1 MTVLGIGTANG
12 GISILHALGLGKGC
26 SVGVDLITTVRL
38 LDEPSAVEED
48 DHGLLDAVLACWRSA
63 QLPSADVCGWA
74 VESEL
79 PVGQGLKSSSSVA
92 CAALRALNESAW
104 AGLSDNEIADL
115 AVAAQRRAKCTLTG
129 SMDDVWA
136 DLCPGWKLV
145 DPLRTA
151 SESVLLEGE
160 LEQGLTVL
168 LGLRGERKSTIELGA
183 FKQHHQIF
191 ERALAS
197 LAGGS
202 PLEALSANGMA
213 VAAATDDFEAL
224 RICNLCIA
232 TGAIAAG
239 ISGSGPAIAV
249 VCYPQDSQTLFSN
262 LSDSGL
268 EVIPTRFVTSE
279 TISEEAF

>member
-1 MTVLGIGTANG
+1 
-12 GISILHALGLGKGC
+12 
-26 SVGVDLITTVRL
+26 
-38 LDEPSAVEED
+38 
-48 DHGLLDAVLACWRSA
+48 
-63 QLPSADVCGWA
+63 
-74 VESEL
+74 
-79 PVGQGLKSSSSVA
+79 
-92 CAALRALNESAW
+92 
-104 AGLSDNEIADL
+104 
-115 AVAAQRRAKCTLTG
+115 
-129 SMDDVWA
+129 
-136 DLCPGWKLV
+136 
-145 DPLRTA
+145 
-151 SESVLLEGE
+151 LLEGE

-168 LGLRGERKSTIELGA
+168 LGLRGERKSTVELGS
-183 FKQHHQIF
+183 FNQHHQIF

-197 LAGGS
+197 LASGS